1 MGRLLHGVAAV
12 LLWTVAMLD
21 GALASH
27 KRVLLLESFGRDFAP
42 FNRFESDFREE
53 LSLQF
58 EGTVEY
64 FEVPLAT
71 ARLWQGTG
79 ESAFSKYLQSLFAEH
94 PADLIVAIGGPAARF
109 LEQHRQQLFASTPAL
124 LTAVDQKRVDGTNLS
139 ANDAVVANT
148 IDLGAAIDNI
158 LKTLPE
164 TDNIAVVIGDSPN
177 ERFWVDEARR
187 VFQRFANK
195 VRLTWLNDLPF
206 DEIRQRVAT
215 LPPHSAIFFGLFSV
229 DAAGIAHEGFG
240 AIREIHAAANA
251 PLFSWVDAYL
261 GMGIVGGPLL
271 PTREIARQAASTA
284 IRILDGEKPE
294 NIQSPAI
301 GFAPPV
307 YDGRE
312 LQRWNIK
319 EDKLPLG
326 SQIRFRPITVWQQ
339 YWWQLLLIWA
349 VVLVQG
355 ALITVLL
362 LERRRR
368 HLAESESRHRLI
380 EVAHLN
386 RTATAGAMSASVAH
400 ELNQPLG
407 AILNNTETAEL
418 LLGADNVDISQI
430 REILEDIRRDDQRA
444 TEIIKGFRALL
455 KRQAGVET
463 KELDL
468 NDSVNDVIRIV
479 EPEAKARDII
489 VTREGEQRRLLV
501 RANSVHVQ
509 QVILN
514 LVLNAMEAMSTGT
527 SANRQICI
535 RTELVAKG
543 NIKLS
548 VMDNGPG
555 IPSDQ
560 LKRVFDLF
568 HSTKSQGVGL
578 GLSIARAILNLYGGR
593 IWAENNVA
601 GGAVFSFTLPLLV
614 AHAT

>member
-1 MGRLLHGVAAV
+1 
-12 LLWTVAMLD
+12 MLD

-53 LSLQF
+53 LSFQF
-58 EGTVEY
+58 KGTIEF

-71 ARLWQGTG
+71 ARYSAGAH
-79 ESAFSKYLQSLFAEH
+79 ESAFSEYLQSLFAEH
-94 PADLIVAIGGPAARF
+94 PADLIVTIGGPAARF

-124 LTAVDQKRVDGTNLS
+124 LTALDQRRVDATTLTV
-139 ANDAVVANT
+139 NDAVVANT

-195 VRLTWLNDLPF
+195 VRFTWLNDLAF
-206 DEIRQRVAT
+206 DEMSHRIAT

-229 DAAGIAHEGFG
+229 DAAGVAHEGFG

-251 PLFSWVDAYL
+251 PLFSWVDTYF

-284 IRILDGEKPE
+284 TRILDGEKPE
-294 NIQSPAI
+294 NIESRAI

-312 LQRWNIK
+312 LQRWKIK
-319 EDKLPLG
+319 ENNLPLG
-326 SQIRFRPITVWQQ
+326 SQIRFRPITIWQQ

-349 VVLVQG
+349 VVLLQA

-362 LERRRR
+362 IERRRR
-368 HLAESESRHRLI
+368 QRAELESRHRLI

-418 LLGADNVDISQI
+418 LLGADRIDVSQI

-444 TEIIKGFRALL
+444 AEIIRGLRALL
-455 KRQAGVET
+455 RRQGGVET
-463 KELDL
+463 KEFDL
-468 NDSVNDVIRIV
+468 NDSINDVMRIV
-479 EPEAKARDII
+479 EPEANVRDII
-489 VTREGEQRRLLV
+489 VTREGEQRRLPIL
-501 RANSVHVQ
+501 ADPVHVQ

-514 LVLNAMEAMSTGT
+514 LVLNAMEAMPT
-527 SANRQICI
+527 SADKRIWI
-535 RTELVAKG
+535 RTVLVTKME
-543 NIKLS
+543 ITVS
-548 VMDNGPG
+548 VADNGPG

-560 LKRVFDLF
+560 LNRIFDPF

-578 GLSIARAILNLYGGR
+578 GLSIARTILNLYGGK
-593 IWAENNVA
+593 IWAENSPA
-601 GGAVFSFTLPLLV
+601 GGAAFSFTLPLLM